1 MGDATA
7 ILCKFAVPQQFKQNF
22 NWKRVHLKKIPI
34 EDIRSVMNIH
44 YHFNRIN
51 GNIPYRKHLE
61 L

>member
-51 GNIPYRKHLE
+51 GNIQH
-61 L
+61 